1 MKTINHFTLS
11 LLLLIGPFMLQAQ
24 VNTENTK
31 EEKIQALEVAFISRK
46 LNLTTE
52 EAQKFWPV
60 YNEYKKDMRQIVSI
74 REQKGQTDII
84 DLEEQLIGVRK
95 KYKDRFSDAIGK
107 PRMNQFF
114 QAEKEFRGVLM
125 NRLNKQPG
133 VKRPMRQ
140 RLKK

>member
-1 MKTINHFTLS
+1 MKKINQFTLS

-24 VNTENTK
+24 VNPENTK

-60 YNEYKKDMRQIVSI
+60 YNEYKKDMRQIVSV

-114 QAEKEFRGVLM
+114 KAEKEFRGVLM

-140 RLKK
+140 RQKK

>member
-1 MKTINHFTLS
+1 MKTINLFTLS

-24 VNTENTK
+24 VNVENTK

-60 YNEYKKDMRQIVSI
+60 FNEYKKDMRQIVTV
-74 REQKGQTDII
+74 RDQKGQTDII